1 MNCPA
6 EGTLRARMDG
16 ELDGEEASRVD
27 GHLRSCASCEARAD
41 RIRAETA
48 EVQNV
53 LAALEPAESHAPP
66 DAAKAYASFLER
78 FVPSRN
84 PSRRPARTSFSLWNK
99 TLGGALAACLAIAL
113 LIGFAP
119 ARSWGQRIL
128 EMLRVQ
134 KVAVVPIDF
143 SPLDRDSRGDHSAG
157 KLLTQMISDS
167 VVVTMKPGEPQSA
180 PDPGE
185 ASKMAGFTVRTLDGL
200 GAPQKIS
207 VHGEAA
213 FHTTLDRERM
223 QDLLDQAGRSDIE
236 IPPSANGSTIAVHI
250 GKVVWEGYGNCATS
264 RKASHSEAGSNR
276 DSGAH
281 SATGPANNVA
291 TGSGNCVS
299 FLQAPSPVVSVP
311 PTLNVPA
318 LAEAGLELAGMNAA
332 DAHAFCQTVDWS
344 STLVIPVPQR
354 GSSFRTVAV
363 DGVNGELVET
373 APRSKIPA
381 EYALLWVK
389 DGMVYSLN
397 GTGDSSQALAAVAS
411 LN

>member
-6 EGTLRARMDG
+6 DGTLRSRIDG
-16 ELDGEEASRVD
+16 ELDAEEASRID
-27 GHLRSCASCEARAD
+27 EHLRSCASCETRAD
-41 RIRAETA
+41 RIRGEAAEM
-48 EVQNV
+48 QQV
-53 LAALEPAESHAPP
+53 LATLQPPKDHAPA
-66 DAAKAYASFLER
+66 DAAKAYASFRER
-78 FVPSRN
+78 FPASPVLRRWPSRG
-84 PSRRPARTSFSLWNK
+84 SFALWKK
-99 TLGGALAACLAIAL
+99 TLGGAVAASLAMAL

-119 ARSWGQRIL
+119 ARSWGQKIL

-134 KVAVVPIDF
+134 KIAVVPIDL
-143 SPLDRDSRGDHSAG
+143 SAMETDARGDQPAG

-180 PDPGE
+180 PDPNA
-185 ASKMAGFTVRTLDGL
+185 ASQMAGFTVRTIGSLGL
-200 GAPQKIS
+200 PQKIS
-207 VHGEAA
+207 VRGEAA

-223 QDLLDQAGRSDIE
+223 QDLLDQVGRSDIQ
-236 IPPSANGSTIAVHI
+236 IPPSANGSTIAVQI
-250 GKVVWEGYGNCATS
+250 GKLVWQGYGNCATS
-264 RKASHSEAGSNR
+264 RTRPHSQG
-276 DSGAH
+276 GK
-281 SATGPANNVA
+281 PADTVV
-291 TGSGNCVS
+291 TGSDNCIS
-299 FLQAPSPVVSVP
+299 LLQARSPVVSVP
-311 PTLNVPA
+311 LTLDVPA

-373 APRSKIPA
+373 AARGKIPA

-389 DGMVYSLN
+389 DGIVYSLN
-397 GTGDSSQALAAVAS
+397 GTGESSEALAAAAS

>member
-1 MNCPA
+1 MNCLA
-6 EGTLRARMDG
+6 DGTLRSRIDG
-16 ELDGEEASRVD
+16 ELDAEEASRID
-27 GHLRSCASCEARAD
+27 EHLRWCVTCATRAD
-41 RIRAETA
+41 RIRAKAA
-48 EVQNV
+48 EVQHV
-53 LAALEPAESHAPP
+53 LAALQPPEHQVPA
-66 DAAKAYASFLER
+66 DAAKAYASFRER
-78 FVPSRN
+78 FSASPELSSR
-84 PSRRPARTSFSLWNK
+84 SLQASFALWKK
-99 TLGGALAACLAIAL
+99 TLGGALAASIAIAL

-134 KVAVVPIDF
+134 KITVVPIDL
-143 SPLDRDSRGDHSAG
+143 SAMETGARGDQPAG

-167 VVVTMKPGEPQSA
+167 VVVTIKPGEPETA
-180 PDPGE
+180 PNPGA
-185 ASKMAGFTVRTLDGL
+185 ASQMAGFTVRTLGSLGL
-200 GAPQKIS
+200 PQRIS

-223 QDLLDQAGRSDIE
+223 QDLLDQVGRSDIQ

-250 GKVVWEGYGNCATS
+250 GKVVWQGYGSCASIRT
-264 RKASHSEAGSNR
+264 RPHSEGGKPTDA
-276 DSGAH
+276 A
-281 SATGPANNVA
+281 V

-299 FLQAPSPVVSVP
+299 FLQAPSPVISVP
-311 PTLNVPA
+311 PKLDVPA

-373 APRSKIPA
+373 AARGKIPA

-389 DGMVYSLN
+389 DGIVYSLN
-397 GTGDSSQALAAVAS
+397 GPGDSSQALAAAAT